1 MELKLKQ
8 KINVRDS
15 DGGYT
20 RAQVVAVEPNSSYV
34 KVKWL
39 EARWNLNSN
48 IMISRKG
55 TCSTI
60 PLELIEVSW

>member
-1 MELKLKQ
+1 MKQLKLKQ
-8 KINVRDS
+8 KIIVRDA

-20 RAQVVAVEPNSSYV
+20 RAQVVAVEPDSTYV

-39 EARWNLNSN
+39 EARWNLQAN
-48 IMISRKG
+48 IMIARKG

-60 PLELIEVSW
+60 AVERIEV